1 MKYKG
6 NLLLDSTII
15 HRCLAG
21 DSTAFTELFEAYKNL
36 VFRTA
41 FLILDSADDAE
52 DVLQDV
58 FIEVHH
64 SLNRYDPAR
73 GAFSTWLYSITVNKC
88 LNRRRHWTFFTT
100 SLDEVAEKN
109 FPATAITDGERADI
123 ESVRKA
129 IGLLSV
135 KLRAV
140 VVLRFY
146 WGLSYAEM
154 SKILDLPLGTIKSCL
169 NLAMRTL
176 QTTLK
181 DEMNPAFFSIKEES
195 K

>member
-1 MKYKG
+1 M
-6 NLLLDSTII
+6 
-15 HRCLAG
+15 
-21 DSTAFTELFEAYKNL
+21 
-36 VFRTA
+36 
-41 FLILDSADDAE
+41 
-52 DVLQDV
+52 
-58 FIEVHH
+58 HH

-154 SKILDLPLGTIKSCL
+154 SKILDLPLGTIKSRL

-181 DEMNPAFFSIKEES
+181 DEMNPAFFSIKEEP